1 MLHQQKEYFLI
12 RKIDVQSWKTKE
24 IFGNSS
30 GNTIRNETKKWI
42 FVFCAIF
49 FLDKIFGFFFTDSA
63 DCAVCEEALQNLEDI
78 DDDADAV
85 GVRMVKTDDAEFAQ
99 FIGLTEFPSIV
110 YYEHGNPHIYDGKL

>member
-1 MLHQQKEYFLI
+1 MLEKKGELQLEKKQKKL
-12 RKIDVQSWKTKE
+12 
-24 IFGNSS
+24 
-30 GNTIRNETKKWI
+30 I

-49 FLDKIFGFFFTDSA
+49 FLEKFFFFFSDSA

>member
-1 MLHQQKEYFLI
+1 MLHQQKEYLLI

-30 GNTIRNETKKWI
+30 GNTIRNETKEMD
-42 FVFCAIF
+42 FCLLCNLFLGQIF
-49 FLDKIFGFFFTDSA
+49 FFFFSDSA